1 MKRTKLTLAF
11 AVFLLSASFLHAELI
26 RTEISQKAGRAVN
39 SVADDSGGAIGAS
52 VERNFDLKGSNAAY
66 ETMIDRFLNAESET
80 EERTPSPCT
89 GKSSHFNKLT
99 EHDYARP
106 GAWAVHYFTDKRGK
120 FACVSM
126 IRFYDNGTM
135 LRVSRDDTHLH
146 VDARGDWNLLKGASK
161 DRSGNIVVT
170 LASDDSPDD
179 DSLKYEGTVIEEG
192 GDKWLRISQ
201 SFEEPGGLAD
211 IYRNSESLRLKF
223 TQTKYWSFNLKGSHA
238 ADVKMD
244 ECIAKYRELR
254 GARQNAR

>member
-1 MKRTKLTLAF
+1 MKRTNFSLTF
-11 AVFLLSASFLHAELI
+11 AALLLSAGFLHAELI
-26 RTEISQKAGRAVN
+26 RTEVSQKAGRTVN
-39 SVADDSGGAIGAS
+39 SGADDDGGVIGES

-66 ETMIDRFLNAESET
+66 EAMIDRFLIAESES

-89 GKSSHFNKLT
+89 GKSSHLNKLT

-106 GAWAVHYFTDKRGK
+106 GGWAVHYFTDKRGK
-120 FACVSM
+120 FACASM

-179 DSLKYEGTVIEEG
+179 DSLKYEGTVIDEG

-201 SFEEPGGLAD
+201 SYEEPGGLAD

-223 TQTKYWSFNLKGSHA
+223 TKTKYWSFNLKGSHA

-244 ECIAKYRELR
+244 ECIAKYK
-254 GARQNAR
+254 N